1 MPKVGSDIVG
11 SDTDTGNEQQKKGYL
26 LLTLRRRKSIQ
37 RSIHIDPIAILDYSY
52 YGITN
57 NYLKNAS
64 KWRFNTF
71 TLDILTG
78 GHSLSNLLFYLF
90 SEYKFFQIFNL
101 DPINVW
107 RCFRKWNFFRLEN
120 LNFLKLYLYYIPLG
134 WIS

>member
-64 KWRFNTF
+64 KWRFSTF

-107 RCFRKWNFFRLEN
+107 RCFRK
-120 LNFLKLYLYYIPLG
+120 
-134 WIS
+134 